1 MNDFLNENQTNNEEE
16 VIKGT
21 LPEEPQKTVADE
33 PQETI
38 TDEPNEIVM
47 EEPQETIAEE
57 PQETVADENPQ
68 SEDFSPM
75 GNLQYNPV
83 TFTDIVPE
91 TGKKS
96 STKGLKVFALI
107 LVCIIALT
115 GTGLV
120 GYFSGKN
127 SVSPSNQS
135 KNSKV
140 ELQNTPEDKNAMTPA
155 AVYEKVNPSIVG
167 IVVYNTAGKGS
178 QASGIV
184 YSKDGYIITNDHI
197 YSDVASPKF
206 KIYTSD
212 GKEYDAK
219 YVAGDTVSD
228 LAVLKI
234 DDCELTPAVFGNSD
248 ELYEGQNVVAI
259 GRPYDA
265 TDVSSITSGIISAT
279 SRRVSNSSSYPA
291 RLIQTDSPINPGSS
305 GGALVNMY
313 GQVVGVTNSKLAS
326 VDVEGVGYAIP
337 TTVMQRIVGEL
348 ISDGKVVSRAKLG
361 VTYVAVDS
369 VTAEINDIERTGLL
383 IESVSNDSGL
393 YGKVNKGDIITHI
406 NGTAITTDDM
416 VLDIIEKCEAGDKI
430 TVSVITDDGAS
441 LTLNVELKANVGE
454 SSYTIKDVTPD
465 KDEDSQN
472 SGGTFDFPFGE

>member
-1 MNDFLNENQTNNEEE
+1 MNDFLNENQPNNEEE
-16 VIKGT
+16 IINDS
-21 LPEEPQKTVADE
+21 PQTDTQETVANE
-33 PQETI
+33 PQETV
-38 TDEPNEIVM
+38 T
-47 EEPQETIAEE
+47 EEPQQTTTEE

-68 SEDFSPM
+68 PEDFPPM
-75 GNLQYNPV
+75 GKLQYNPV
-83 TFTDIVPE
+83 TFTDIIPE
-91 TGKKS
+91 ADKKS
-96 STKGLKVFALI
+96 SVKGLKVFALI

-115 GTGLV
+115 ATGIV

-127 SVSPSNQS
+127 SLSSVSNANHS
-135 KNSKV
+135 KI
-140 ELQNTPEDKNAMTPA
+140 ELENTPKDKNAMTPA
-155 AVYEKVNPSIVG
+155 AVYEKVNPSVVG
-167 IVVYNTAGKGS
+167 IMVYNAAGKGS

-184 YSKDGYIITNDHI
+184 YSKDGYIVTNDHI
-197 YSDVASPKF
+197 YSEVPSPKF

-259 GRPYDA
+259 GRPNDA
-265 TDVSSITSGIISAT
+265 TDKSSITSGIISAT
-279 SRRVSNSSSYPA
+279 NRRVSNTSNYPA
-291 RLIQTDSPINPGSS
+291 RLIQTDSSINPGSS

-313 GQVVGVTNSKLAS
+313 GQVVGVTNAKLAG

-337 TTVMQRIVGEL
+337 TTVMQRIAGEL
-348 ISDGKVVSRAKLG
+348 ISEGKVVSRAKLG
-361 VTYVAVDS
+361 VTYLAVDS
-369 VTAEINDIERTGLL
+369 VAAEINSMKNTGLL
-383 IESVSNDSGL
+383 IESVSNDSDL
-393 YGKVNKGDIITHI
+393 YGKVDKGDIITHI
-406 NGTAITTDDM
+406 NGTEITTDDM
-416 VLDIIEKCEAGDKI
+416 VLDIIEKCKAGDKI

-454 SSYTIKDVTPD
+454 SSYTIKDVTPNGSD
-465 KDEDSQN
+465 NSRS

>member
-1 MNDFLNENQTNNEEE
+1 MNDFFNENQPNNEEE
-16 VIKGT
+16 IIN
-21 LPEEPQKTVADE
+21 EPSRA
-33 PQETI
+33 
-38 TDEPNEIVM
+38 
-47 EEPQETIAEE
+47 E
-57 PQETVADENPQ
+57 PQETVANEPQETVTEEPPQTATEEPQQTVTGVNP
-68 SEDFSPM
+68 DLNDLPPV

-83 TFTDIVPE
+83 IFTEIIPE
-91 TGKKS
+91 TDKKS
-96 STKGLKVFALI
+96 SAKGLKVFALI

-115 GTGLV
+115 ATGLV

-127 SVSPSNQS
+127 TSSSIGNSNHS
-135 KNSKV
+135 KI
-140 ELQNTPEDKNAMTPA
+140 ELQNTPEDKNAMTPS
-155 AVYEKVNPSIVG
+155 AVYEKVNPSVVG
-167 IVVYNTAGKGS
+167 IMVYNAAGKGS

-197 YSDVASPKF
+197 YSEVSSPKF

-234 DDCELTPAVFGNSD
+234 DDCKLTPAVFGNSD

-259 GRPYDA
+259 GRPNDA
-265 TDVSSITSGIISAT
+265 TDASSITSGIISAT
-279 SRRVSNSSSYPA
+279 NRRVSNTSSYPA
-291 RLIQTDSPINPGSS
+291 RLIQTDSSINPGSS

-313 GQVVGVTNSKLAS
+313 GQVVGVTNAKLAG

-337 TTVMQRIVGEL
+337 TTVMQRIAGEL
-348 ISDGKVVSRAKLG
+348 ISEGKVVSRAKLG
-361 VTYVAVDS
+361 VTYLAVDS
-369 VTAEINDIERTGLL
+369 VTAEINSIKHTGLL
-383 IESVSNDSGL
+383 IESVSNDSDL
-393 YGKVNKGDIITHI
+393 YGKVDKGDIITHI
-406 NGTAITTDDM
+406 NGTEITTDDM
-416 VLDIIEKCEAGDKI
+416 VLDIIEKCKAGDKI

-454 SSYTIKDVTPD
+454 SSYTIKDVTPNGSD
-465 KDEDSQN
+465 NSQP

>member
-1 MNDFLNENQTNNEEE
+1 MNDFFNENQPNNEEE
-16 VIKGT
+16 IIN
-21 LPEEPQKTVADE
+21 EPSQA
-33 PQETI
+33 
-38 TDEPNEIVM
+38 
-47 EEPQETIAEE
+47 E
-57 PQETVADENPQ
+57 PQETVANEPQETVTEEPQQTATEEPQQTVTGVNP
-68 SEDFSPM
+68 DLNDLPPV

-83 TFTDIVPE
+83 TFTDITPE
-91 TGKKS
+91 ADKKYYS
-96 STKGLKVFALI
+96 KGLKVFALI

-115 GTGLV
+115 ATGLV

-127 SVSPSNQS
+127 TSSSIGNSNHS
-135 KNSKV
+135 KI
-140 ELQNTPEDKNAMTPA
+140 ELQNTPEDKNAMTPS
-155 AVYEKVNPSIVG
+155 AVYEKVNPSVVG
-167 IVVYNTAGKGS
+167 IMVYNAAGKGS

-454 SSYTIKDVTPD
+454 SSYTIKDVTPN

>member
-1 MNDFLNENQTNNEEE
+1 MNNFLNENQPNNEEE
-16 VIKGT
+16 IINT
-21 LPEEPQKTVADE
+21 PPQTDT
-33 PQETI
+33 QETV
-38 TDEPNEIVM
+38 TEEPNETVR
-47 EEPQETIAEE
+47 EEPNETVTEE
-57 PQETVADENPQ
+57 PKETVADETPQ
-68 SEDFSPM
+68 PEDFPPM

-83 TFTDIVPE
+83 TFTDIIPE
-91 TGKKS
+91 PDKKS
-96 STKGLKVFALI
+96 SVKGLKVFTLV

-115 GTGLV
+115 ATGLV

-127 SVSPSNQS
+127 SLSSVSNSNHS
-135 KNSKV
+135 KI
-140 ELQNTPEDKNAMTPA
+140 ELENTPKDKNAMTPT
-155 AVYEKVNPSIVG
+155 AVYEKVNPSVVG
-167 IVVYNTAGKGS
+167 IMVYNAAGKGG

-197 YSDVASPKF
+197 YSEIPSPKF

-234 DDCELTPAVFGNSD
+234 DNCKLTPAVFGNSD

-259 GRPYDA
+259 GRPNDA
-265 TDVSSITSGIISAT
+265 TDASSITSGIISAT
-279 SRRVSNSSSYPA
+279 NRRVSNTSNYPA
-291 RLIQTDSPINPGSS
+291 RLIQTDSSINPGSS

-313 GQVVGVTNSKLAS
+313 GQVVGVTNAKLAG
-326 VDVEGVGYAIP
+326 VDIEGVGYAIP
-337 TTVMQRIVGEL
+337 TTVMQRIAGEL

-361 VTYVAVDS
+361 VTYLAVDS
-369 VTAEINDIERTGLL
+369 VTAEINGIEHTGLL
-383 IESVSNDSGL
+383 IESVSNDSDL
-393 YGKVNKGDIITHI
+393 YGKVDKGDIITHI
-406 NGTAITTDDM
+406 NGTKITTDDM

-441 LTLNVELKANVGE
+441 LTLNVVLKANVGE

-465 KDEDSQN
+465 KDDNSQS